1 MHNLSKLNN
10 KSSSCLT
17 PGSFNP
23 LINYKSEDNK
33 GKPKIRRKYITNKDH
48 FNNMTPTQRYVYKPH
63 TKQSMYNYYLISQ
76 IDNLPGRSRKEIINL
91 KKTGKKTFYN
101 NIIEEDK
108 RKTRI
113 KKNNNNNNNTNENNK
128 KNNYK
133 ITNCS
138 GKISR
143 VYEFDNPIISYRD
156 INNKQKYN

>member
-1 MHNLSKLNN
+1 
-10 KSSSCLT
+10 
-17 PGSFNP
+17 
-23 LINYKSEDNK
+23 
-33 GKPKIRRKYITNKDH
+33 
-48 FNNMTPTQRYVYKPH
+48 VYKPH
-63 TKQSMYNYYLISQ
+63 TKQSTYNYYLISQ

-108 RKTRI
+108 RKTRV

-128 KNNYK
+128 KNKYT

>member
-1 MHNLSKLNN
+1 
-10 KSSSCLT
+10 
-17 PGSFNP
+17 
-23 LINYKSEDNK
+23 
-33 GKPKIRRKYITNKDH
+33 
-48 FNNMTPTQRYVYKPH
+48 
-63 TKQSMYNYYLISQ
+63 MYNYYLISQ

-113 KKNNNNNNNTNENNK
+113 KKNNNNNNTNENNK